1 MNTILGWQIFC
12 PIPFSEY
19 NPFVHGIEQQQFID
33 VNKKHGRF
41 DSSNTDHI
49 SFYVKD
55 YFAGKWTRFIVRG
68 KRD

>member
-1 MNTILGWQIFC
+1 MNTILGWQVFS

-19 NPFVHGIEQQQFID
+19 NPIVHGMKQKFID

-41 DSSNTDHI
+41 DSHNTVHI

-55 YFAGKWTRFIVRG
+55 YFASTYMKCSSPYYVF
-68 KRD
+68 